1 MKRGEVW
8 TASRAGHDRLVV
20 IVGHDALTEARD
32 GVLVVPLS
40 DVRASTLI
48 EPGVSAADGTS
59 IGVAMT
65 PRVGEIA
72 KTYLTERRA
81 TVHPDSA
88 EALNIALRAVL
99 DL

>member
-8 TASRAGHDRLVV
+8 LRERASSKNLVV
-20 IVGHDALTEARD
+20 LVGHDKLTETRPTA
-32 GVLVVPLS
+32 LVVPLS

-48 EPGVSAADGTS
+48 EPDVRLDDDSS

-65 PRVGEIA
+65 PRVGEIS
-72 KTYLTERRA
+72 KDYLTERRGA
-81 TVHPDSA
+81 LHVDSL
-88 EALNIALRAVL
+88 EALETALRAVL